1 MPRYATEPTHANS
14 ISSHIGVLL
23 INLGTPEAPT
33 REAVRVYLKEFLSDP
48 RVVEI
53 PRILWWPI
61 LNLFVLRTRPKK
73 SAARYAQIW
82 MPEGSPLKVY
92 TERQTTLLRGYLG
105 ERLRA
110 PLVVDYAMRYGKPSI
125 REKFAALKA
134 QGCNRILLVP
144 LYPQYS
150 SSTTAT
156 ALDAAYAEL
165 GRMRTQPEMRAI
177 RDFHDDQ
184 GYVAALAASV
194 RSYWE
199 KRGRP
204 DVLVISFHGVP
215 QRTMD
220 MGDPYYLQCQTSA
233 RLLAAEL
240 GLQDHQYSISFQS
253 RFGRAKWLQPY
264 TADVLADLGHRK
276 TGRVDVM
283 CPGFVADCLE
293 TLEEVAI
300 EGKGIFHSAG
310 GGELRFI
317 PCLNDSHPWI
327 AALADLTARNLLGW
341 IDRSPAGSEPHPS
354 LAVSTGMGA

>member
-1 MPRYATEPTHANS
+1 
-14 ISSHIGVLL
+14 
-23 INLGTPEAPT
+23 
-33 REAVRVYLKEFLSDP
+33 
-48 RVVEI
+48 
-53 PRILWWPI
+53 
-61 LNLFVLRTRPKK
+61 
-73 SAARYAQIW
+73 
-82 MPEGSPLKVY
+82 
-92 TERQTTLLRGYLG
+92 
-105 ERLRA
+105 
-110 PLVVDYAMRYGKPSI
+110 
-125 REKFAALKA
+125 
-134 QGCNRILLVP
+134 
-144 LYPQYS
+144 
-150 SSTTAT
+150 
-156 ALDAAYAEL
+156 
-165 GRMRTQPEMRAI
+165 MRTQPEMRAI

-293 TLEEVAI
+293 TLEEIAI